1 MTSPCGLLFDFNG
14 TLFFDSE
21 MHMESFREIARRQGL
36 PVPSDEKM
44 IVDFFGR
51 NNETICKQQF
61 NPHATE
67 REVAEF
73 TDVKERLYQQY
84 CLENPSRMHLTSG
97 APELL
102 DYLKAHRIPYCLA
115 TGSGIE
121 NIEFY
126 RRYLGLDRWFSMDNI
141 VYTDGTYPGK
151 PAPDIYRLAAGRIGL
166 TPGQCMVF
174 EDGTSGLQSA
184 TAAGAGVLIGLWEA
198 RFPSPVTG
206 DLHIDR
212 ELHNLREWRILLSDF
227 GLL

>member
-84 CLENPSRMHLTSG
+84 CLENPSRMHLTPG

-121 NIEFY
+121 NIKFY

-166 TPGQCMVF
+166 TPGQ
-174 EDGTSGLQSA
+174 
-184 TAAGAGVLIGLWEA
+184 
-198 RFPSPVTG
+198 
-206 DLHIDR
+206 
-212 ELHNLREWRILLSDF
+212 
-227 GLL
+227 